1 MILVPVSLGELI
13 DKITIL
19 KIKQQKITDPVKLQ
33 NVNREYDLLYNIL
46 KDQQITDE
54 DEHFKQ
60 LYEINVEFWDYHD
73 WQRERWQSLDNNENL
88 VDVELYR
95 KNREEHILN
104 DKRAEIKKMIN
115 LKYKSEIVEEKQF
128 IHYSI

>member
-1 MILVPVSLGELI
+1 MILIPVSLGELI

-19 KIKQQKITDPVKLQ
+19 KIKQQKITDPVKLE

-46 KDQQITDE
+46 KEQQITDE

-73 WQRERWQSLDNNENL
+73 WQRERWQSLGNNANL

>member
-1 MILVPVSLGELI
+1 MILIPVSLGELI

-19 KIKQQKITDPVKLQ
+19 KIKQQKITDLVKLE

-46 KDQQITDE
+46 KEQQITDE

-73 WQRERWQSLDNNENL
+73 WQRERWQSLGNNANL

>member
-1 MILVPVSLGELI
+1 MKE
-13 DKITIL
+13 
-19 KIKQQKITDPVKLQ
+19 
-33 NVNREYDLLYNIL
+33 
-46 KDQQITDE
+46 QQITDE

-73 WQRERWQSLDNNENL
+73 WQRERWQSLGNNANL

>member
-1 MILVPVSLGELI
+1 MILIPVSLGELI

-19 KIKQQKITDPVKLQ
+19 KIKHQKITDLVKLE

-46 KDQQITDE
+46 KAQQITDE

-73 WQRERWQSLDNNENL
+73 WQRERWQSLGNNANL

>member
-19 KIKQQKITDPVKLQ
+19 KIKQQRITDPAKLE

-46 KDQQITDE
+46 KEQQITDE

-60 LYEINVEFWDYHD
+60 LYEINNEFWDYHD
-73 WQRERWQSLDNNENL
+73 WQRERWQSLGNNANL